1 MGDQLLSSAY
11 IIILF
16 IIILFG
22 AYYVSRYVGNFQS
35 RKTNNSN
42 IKIIGVISVGP
53 QKTLQLVKIG
63 QEIILIGVSKDKISY
78 IKDISSD
85 SLDDMSELNIKT
97 ASFNKY
103 FDKLINKRKNTS
115 QSIEDGEGKDEQY
128 H

>member
-42 IKIIGVISVGP
+42 MKIIGVISVGP
-53 QKTLQLVKIG
+53 QKTLQLVRIG

-78 IKDISSD
+78 IKDISID
-85 SLDDMSELNIKT
+85 SLDDLSELNIKT

-115 QSIEDGEGKDEQY
+115 QTIEDGEGKDEQY

>member
-42 IKIIGVISVGP
+42 MKIIGVISVGP
-53 QKTLQLVKIG
+53 QKTLQLVRIG
-63 QEIILIGVSKDKISY
+63 KEIILIGVSKDNISY
-78 IKDISSD
+78 IKDISID
-85 SLDDMSELNIKT
+85 SLDDLSELNIKT

-115 QSIEDGEGKDEQY
+115 QTIEDGEGKDEQY